1 MFEYRNKHSAGG
13 GGCALGI
20 RTVSKALMTQSNP
33 NWHLPDPTFL
43 E

>member
-1 MFEYRNKHSAGG
+1 
-13 GGCALGI
+13 LGI